1 MYSFMITI
9 FANLSTPIIRYKILI
24 MDIKQEIQVLLLRQG
39 MSMSKL
45 TRLMKQNKINNI
57 NITSLSRMLTT
68 KTIKFETV
76 QEILDFL
83 GYELV
88 IKKK

>member
-1 MYSFMITI
+1 MITA
-9 FANLSTPIIRYKILI
+9 FANLSTPIIRYKLLV

>member
-1 MYSFMITI
+1 
-9 FANLSTPIIRYKILI
+9 
-24 MDIKQEIQVLLLRQG
+24 MDIKKEIQVLLLWQG

-45 TRLMKQNKINNI
+45 TRLMTQNKINNI
-57 NITSLSRMLTT
+57 NIASLSRMLTT

-76 QEILDFL
+76 QDILDFL

-88 IKKK
+88 IQKKQ